1 MKRLFAPAVSLMNQ
15 FNYRKKFTL
24 LGLISVM
31 AISVLIYSLFLVLN
45 QVVEKS
51 QHQLQGLEFIAPI
64 SEMIQQVQK
73 HRGLSAGFLGGN
85 DRMLNIRAR
94 RESDIY
100 SKIKKFDKSL
110 PAHLSSSNIWIKI
123 KNNWNNLVISGF
135 TDADA
140 VADNFAK
147 HSYLLNQLQFFKVLI
162 ADEYDLT
169 FNSKIDAFYLIDT
182 SINKLPDALEEL
194 DQIRAFGTNILAKKY
209 TSDYQKVE
217 MMALISRLE
226 SAIKQ
231 LQINL
236 KKTARFNIGIGKQL
250 SIASADISQSA
261 QNVVNLVESDI
272 LNKQFSTSADKFF
285 KQTSSA
291 IDKSYTDLYGILLP
305 ATKALITTRLK
316 QARNTL
322 YISLT
327 ISIILMIMV
336 IYFGFGIYLSMYGG
350 VQSLTHSLQLFAD
363 GELNQRIH
371 LNTEDELNEI
381 GNSFNQLAE
390 KITFLLANAENSQQ
404 KLQQVLDGLLTMAGI
419 LSPDGTL
426 DFANSTPLK
435 LAGLTQDDVLGKKLW
450 DCPWFSF
457 DTKTQEMIRND
468 CRLAAKGEAL
478 EREIEFSLTDK
489 TIWVDFSIHPV
500 FDEQGEVKFLVAEG
514 RDATRRRLAEEHSK
528 RSQKMDALGKL
539 VGGIAHDYNNMLGV
553 ILGYAELL
561 EMKYGDTVGA
571 DNYIAEIIRAGE
583 RGRTL
588 TQKMLAF
595 SKSESSNPGACNI
608 NKALIDLKDMLAK
621 SLTASINLSY
631 ELNEKPWPLWLDA
644 NELEDAVLNMCIN
657 AKYVMPEG
665 GTLTIQTEN
674 ICLARDE
681 AKLLGLTANDYLK
694 LSITDTGYGM
704 DEETKSHIF
713 DPFFTTKGELG
724 NGLGLSQVF
733 GFIERSGGAI
743 NVYTQLNSGTQF
755 SLYFPRYNSEQYVSK
770 HFDKKTAP
778 QLAGEEFI
786 LVVDDEPALRELA
799 NQILTH
805 FGYRVLTASS
815 GEAALNILATTAIDL
830 VLSDV
835 IMPNMDGYQLAR
847 QITELYPSVKIQ
859 LASGFSDKS
868 HTSSDHTL
876 KDNMLNKPYS
886 SKELLTSIRLLLNGC
901 SLPKAKA

>member
-1 MKRLFAPAVSLMNQ
+1 MKRLFAPAISLMNQ
-15 FNYRKKFTL
+15 FNYRKKFAL
-24 LGLISVM
+24 LGLISIM

-45 QVVEKS
+45 QVVENSK
-51 QHQLQGLEFIAPI
+51 HQLKGLELIAPI
-64 SEMIQQVQK
+64 SKTIQHVQK
-73 HRGLSAGFLGGN
+73 HQGLFAGLLGGS
-85 DRMLNIRAR
+85 DEMFSIRSR
-94 RESDIY
+94 TETDVYLSFE
-100 SKIKKFDKSL
+100 KFEKSL
-110 PAHLSSSNIWIKI
+110 PAHLSSSNNWIKI
-123 KNNWNNLVISGF
+123 KNNWNNLILSRF
-135 TDADA
+135 KDS

-147 HSYLLNQLQFFKVLI
+147 HAYLLNQLQLFKVLI
-162 ADEYDLT
+162 ADEYALT
-169 FNSKIDAFYLIDT
+169 FDSKVDAFYLIDT

-194 DQIRAFGTNILAKKY
+194 GQIRAFGTHILAKKHA
-209 TSDYQKVE
+209 TDYQKLE

-226 SAIKQ
+226 SAITQ

-236 KKTARFNIGIGKQL
+236 EKTAHFNKSIRHQL
-250 SIASADISQSA
+250 SIASDDISKLA
-261 QNVVNLVESDI
+261 KNVIYLVRSDI
-272 LNKQFSTSADKFF
+272 LKKQFSTSADNFYM
-285 KQTSSA
+285 QSSAA
-291 IDKSYTDLYGILLP
+291 IDKSYTDLYSILLP
-305 ATKALITTRLK
+305 ATNALITVRLQ

-322 YISLT
+322 NISIT

-336 IYFGFGIYLSMYGG
+336 IYFGCGIYYSMYGG
-350 VQSLTHSLQLFAD
+350 LQSLTRSLQLFAD
-363 GELNQRIH
+363 GELNQRIN

-390 KITFLLANAENSQQ
+390 KITHLLENAENSQK
-404 KLQQVLDGLLTMAGI
+404 KLQQVLDGMLTMAGI
-419 LSPDGTL
+419 LSSDGTL

-457 DTKTQEMIRND
+457 DSETQEKIRSD
-468 CRLAAKGEAL
+468 CQLAAEGEAL

-489 TIWVDFSIHPV
+489 TIWVDFSVHPV
-500 FDEQGEVKFLVAEG
+500 FDEQGVVKFLVAEA

-561 EMKYGDTVGA
+561 EMKQGNLAGA
-571 DNYIAEIIRAGE
+571 ESYISEIIRAGE

-588 TQKMLAF
+588 TRKMLAF
-595 SKSESSNPGACNI
+595 SKSESSNPGSCNI

-621 SLTASINLSY
+621 SLTASITLDY

-644 NELEDAVLNMCIN
+644 NELEDAILNMCIN
-657 AKYVMPEG
+657 AKYAMPEG
-665 GTLTIQTEN
+665 GALSIQTEN
-674 ICLARDE
+674 IYLAKDE

-694 LSITDTGYGM
+694 LSISDTGSGM

-733 GFIERSGGAI
+733 GFIERSGGAVD
-743 NVYTQLNSGTQF
+743 VYTQLNCGTQF
-755 SLYFPRYNSEQYVSK
+755 SLYFPRYSSEPYISK
-770 HFDKKTAP
+770 PFDKKSVP
-778 QLAGEEFI
+778 QLAGDEFI

-805 FGYRVLTASS
+805 FGYRVITTSN
-815 GEAALNILATTAIDL
+815 GETALNILATTSIDL
-830 VLSDV
+830 MLSDV

-847 QITELYPSVKIQ
+847 RVSEQYPSVKIQ
-859 LASGFSDKS
+859 LTSGFSDKT
-868 HTSSDHTL
+868 HTSSDQKL
-876 KDNMLNKPYS
+876 KNNMLNKPYS
-886 SKELLTSIRLLLNGC
+886 SKELLTSIRLLLDGYL
-901 SLPKAKA
+901 LPKAKA